1 MDRFTR
7 NYLIILATLAVIV
20 LVWVFYESPD
30 VARLNAKLSENAE
43 LVDYPYRFRVLG
55 LENGVATMSS
65 PRSASFPAYRAL
77 AILYPQLRNEAPDS
91 PAMMEAQQEMAR
103 VQRMARDIVA
113 DSEDVSRVVWVLDE
127 NWLLGKGIDPNL
139 P

>member
-7 NYLIILATLAVIV
+7 NYSIILAIIAVIV

-30 VARLNAKLSENAE
+30 VSRLNAKLSENAE
-43 LVDYPYRFRVLG
+43 LADYPYRFRVLG

-77 AILYPQLRNEAPDS
+77 AILYPELHDEAPDS
-91 PAMMEAQQEMAR
+91 PAMIEAQQEMAR
-103 VQRMARDIVA
+103 VQKIARDIVA
-113 DSEDVSRVVWVLDE
+113 GSDDVSRVVWTLDE

-139 P
+139 L